1 MFRFIKPRAA
11 SVWAAGVR
19 TKPAPHIFATS
30 PLSMRLNAQRY
41 AGTISNT
48 QRVRFRKA
56 PIKARNVAITV
67 IVAVVCFEVYT
78 RLVLGPLDK
87 AAEEAS
93 KHIPED
99 DFQEAEQPLFI
110 PFPGTTKQLPIV
122 PYKGT
127 DPEYQEFIKI
137 SKDTKLLDKI
147 RVDLAEFMRDSVTRA
162 PVVVQLAG
170 KNFKTRRVWLD
181 IDFPQ
186 VPPPSFERSG
196 IEISDDAISWVTQPV
211 DATIVYKIRNVLWPT
226 ALFQSSWIFVKVLA
240 AEEFRIMARV
250 FGVELETSP
259 AQQTLDQ
266 MLARSQKVMKEL
278 NGQQKVPGDVQRPF
292 TAKDGPPQQPL
303 GDKSKEVTAAP
314 GKPNVREDI
323 LPALVNSFKDIH
335 TSFVAKP
342 IMAAKIKYVEM
353 SKKLR
358 PTTNIHPRGSIT
370 VSGFVELES
379 DKAFLVFDVIA
390 AWDPKKKDY
399 DVNSMQLKLRRMQRK
414 RQRPVTGLSRGSMA

>member
-1 MFRFIKPRAA
+1 
-11 SVWAAGVR
+11 
-19 TKPAPHIFATS
+19 
-30 PLSMRLNAQRY
+30 MRLNAQRY

-48 QRVRFRKA
+48 HKVRFRKA
-56 PIKARNVAITV
+56 PVRARNIAINV

-93 KHIPED
+93 KDIPD
-99 DFQEAEQPLFI
+99 DEFQEAEQPLFI
-110 PFPGTTKQLPIV
+110 PFPGTTKELPII

-137 SKDTKLLDKI
+137 SKDPKLLNKI
-147 RVDLAEFMRDSVTRA
+147 RVDLTEFLRDSVPNT
-162 PVVVQLAG
+162 PLIVQIAG
-170 KNFKTRRVWLD
+170 KQFKTRRFWLD

-186 VPPPSFERSG
+186 LPPPSFERSG

-226 ALFQSSWIFVKVLA
+226 ALFQSSWMFLKVLA
-240 AEEFRIMARV
+240 AEEFRSMARV
-250 FGVELETSP
+250 FGVEFEKGPSE
-259 AQQTLDQ
+259 QTLDQ
-266 MLARSQKVMKEL
+266 MLARSQKMMKEL

-303 GDKSKEVTAAP
+303 GDKSKEVAAAP

-342 IMAAKIKYVEM
+342 IMAAKIKYVQI
-353 SKKLR
+353 SKRLR

-370 VSGFVELES
+370 VSGLIELES
-379 DKAFLVFDVIA
+379 DQAFLVFDVIA
-390 AWDPKKKDY
+390 AWDPKKKQY
-399 DVNSMQLKLRRMQRK
+399 DVNSMQIKLRRMQRK
-414 RQRPVTGLSRGSMA
+414 RQRPVTGLPRGSMA